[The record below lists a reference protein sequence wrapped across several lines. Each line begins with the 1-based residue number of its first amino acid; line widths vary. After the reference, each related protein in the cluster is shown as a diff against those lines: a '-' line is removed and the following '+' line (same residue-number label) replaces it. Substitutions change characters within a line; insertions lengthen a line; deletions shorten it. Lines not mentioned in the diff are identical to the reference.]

1 MAGPVTIAWSRAR
14 PGDAASLP
22 DVGTRQTA
30 RLRRLSG
37 VAADRFA
44 VGRGFAAALIREIAG
59 VDAATDLVS
68 ECERCGI
75 GTHGRL
81 RDAANRVALSVA
93 YADDLVVVAAA
104 DRRDVDAVGVDVER
118 DDDVSAARVAALT
131 RLFAPHPAPTLA
143 EWTRIEAALKA
154 DGRGL
159 RVEPQDVRFTQEGYA
174 IVAHVPGG
182 LRAWEVATIA
192 GPRDHVVS
200 VALAPAVRSAR

>member
-93 YADDLVVVAAA
+93 YADDLVVVTAATGGLGASGPLRTGAPASAQLAQLTAHQRPKRRPEAAA
-104 DRRDVDAVGVDVER
+104 
-118 DDDVSAARVAALT
+118 
-131 RLFAPHPAPTLA
+131 
-143 EWTRIEAALKA
+143 
-154 DGRGL
+154 
-159 RVEPQDVRFTQEGYA
+159 
-174 IVAHVPGG
+174 
-182 LRAWEVATIA
+182 A
-192 GPRDHVVS
+192 G
-200 VALAPAVRSAR
+200 